1 MSATSESDPF
11 DQTEHTKPIQFTID
25 LTKSDAEQSIG
36 VRMTPFDSD
45 SFEITEIVQRGLV
58 DAWNRG
64 QKDDLSVSVVKIG
77 DRVIAANEYTGREEI
92 GAVIRSGLDLNLTI
106 LRCPA
111 VKRTPV
117 SGLGGS
123 PVAMPQMDADSIAK
137 ISKLFEDP
145 NMMKQMS
152 DVMADIPPEQLEKMM
167 QASASMFGAKGGASA
182 SSSGSAGASSSSA
195 AVPDPNITDSASMQQ
210 MMSDPKMMKAAED
223 MMAKLSPETLASIA
237 QASGMKLDDNN
248 KKMIAR
254 YAPLFK
260 IAMKCMFCCKRARS
274 GVGGKGKY
282 LVAALAIILG
292 MAYGSGYPS

>member
-1 MSATSESDPF
+1 MSSTSESDALS
-11 DQTEHTKPIQFTID
+11 QTEHTKTVQFTID
-25 LTKSDAEQSIG
+25 LTKLDAEQSIG

-45 SFEITEIVQRGLV
+45 SFEITEIVQDGLV
-58 DAWNRG
+58 DGWNRR
-64 QKDDLSVSVVKIG
+64 QKDHLSVSVVKVG

-106 LRCPA
+106 LRCPT
-111 VKRTPV
+111 VKRTPA
-117 SGLGGS
+117 SGLGSS
-123 PVAMPQMDADSIAK
+123 PVAMPQMDADSMAQ
-137 ISKLFEDP
+137 ISKLLQDP

-167 QASASMFGAKGGASA
+167 QASASMFSAKGGTSA

-195 AVPDPNITDSASMQQ
+195 AVPDPNGTDSAAMQQ

-260 IAMKCMFCCKRARS
+260 LGMRCMFCCKRARS
-274 GVGGKGKY
+274 GVGGKVKY
-282 LVAALAIILG
+282 VVPALAIILG
-292 MAYGSGYPS
+292 IAYRTGYPS